1 MNVRMKALLGD
12 TLFKRLFA
20 LMWLAL
26 VISHAVAFL
35 VVTRNLPGGAGGR
48 LPTFPS
54 LPPVSFGQHDRG
66 PGPGTDQGPG
76 PGGPGGPSGTGDMH
90 GPGGPQPGGMGGT
103 PPGEPPMPMQALP
116 APRPQQGAGLSTSM
130 ALLDY
135 GIRLLII
142 GSAAWLGARWLSA
155 PMRRLQAASRTLG
168 RSLARNE
175 SPQPVDERAGT
186 VEVRETAHVFNEMAR
201 QLSEQANSRGLL
213 VAAISHDLRTP
224 LTRIRMRLEAS
235 EGDPLTARSI
245 ADIHEM
251 DDLIESA
258 LEVFRGSGLHE
269 EPSEVTDVHAL
280 VQAIA
285 DDLADLGQPVSVSGE
300 TAPARV
306 QAVALRRVVANLVNN
321 ALRYGKRAQV
331 SVQPRDDAVVI
342 VIEDEGPGIPEA
354 QLEAVMKP
362 FYRLDTSRNRLT
374 GGSGLALYIA
384 RDLVA
389 RQGGE
394 LALADRPEGGLRA
407 TIMLKIA

>member
-1 MNVRMKALLGD
+1 M
-12 TLFKRLFA
+12 
-20 LMWLAL
+20 
-26 VISHAVAFL
+26 
-35 VVTRNLPGGAGGR
+35 
-48 LPTFPS
+48 
-54 LPPVSFGQHDRG
+54 
-66 PGPGTDQGPG
+66 
-76 PGGPGGPSGTGDMH
+76 
-90 GPGGPQPGGMGGT
+90 
-103 PPGEPPMPMQALP
+103 
-116 APRPQQGAGLSTSM
+116 
-130 ALLDY
+130 
-135 GIRLLII
+135 
-142 GSAAWLGARWLSA
+142 
-155 PMRRLQAASRTLG
+155 
-168 RSLARNE
+168 
-175 SPQPVDERAGT
+175 
-186 VEVRETAHVFNEMAR
+186 EVRETAHVFNEMAR

-374 GGSGLALYIA
+374 GGSGLGLYIA